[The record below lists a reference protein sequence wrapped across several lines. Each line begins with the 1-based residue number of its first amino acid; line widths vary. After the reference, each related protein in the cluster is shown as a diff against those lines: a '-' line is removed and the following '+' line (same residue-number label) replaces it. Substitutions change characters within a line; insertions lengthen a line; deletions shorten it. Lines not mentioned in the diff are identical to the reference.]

1 MIEMGLSE
9 QKLTME
15 GVSVE
20 MEMPWS
26 KLTGERMMVRSTKK
40 LTERVQVFIASALVT
55 AVDTVA
61 EAYYKLFNL

>member
-1 MIEMGLSE
+1 MREMGLSE

-26 KLTGERMMVRSTKK
+26 KLTGERMIVLSTKK
-40 LTERVQVFIASALVT
+40 LTERVQVLIASARVT
-55 AVDTVA
+55 GIVA
-61 EAYYKLFNL
+61 EMF

>member
-26 KLTGERMMVRSTKK
+26 KLTGERMIVLSTKK
-40 LTERVQVFIASALVT
+40 LTERVQVLIASARVT
-55 AVDTVA
+55 GIVA
-61 EAYYKLFNL
+61 EMF